1 MDNDNTGTI
10 IRGVGGFYHVDT
22 GSEIV
27 ECRAR
32 GIFRKNN
39 IKPCVGDDV
48 TFERTEDTED
58 ITGVITSIRER
69 KNHFLRPPVSNIDQ
83 FIVVCALADPDP
95 NYTVL
100 DRFLIAAEMEN
111 VDIVICFT
119 KTDIASDS
127 IIEAAKEVY
136 SDVYPLLFLDARRH
150 EDVQDIIPYL
160 FEKKS
165 ALAGPSGAGK
175 STILNT
181 LRSDAG
187 AKTGAVSE
195 KTGRGRHTTRHVELF
210 RMEFGGMVFDTPGFT
225 SFDIPEIEPA
235 DLTELYPDLYRYV
248 ESCRYKGCLHDQE
261 PGCGVREAVEQGDIH
276 PLRYQSYLEQ
286 LTQLRNNRK
295 Y

>member
-1 MDNDNTGTI
+1 MDSTGTI
-10 IRGVGGFYHVDT
+10 VRGVGGFYQVDT

-27 ECRAR
+27 ECKAR
-32 GIFRKNN
+32 GIFRKRN
-39 IKPCVGDDV
+39 IKPCVGDEV
-48 TFERTEDTED
+48 RFERTEDTEE
-58 ITGVITSIRER
+58 ITGVITVIGER

-95 NYTVL
+95 NFIVL
-100 DRFLIAAEMEN
+100 DRFLIAAEREN

-119 KTDIASDS
+119 KMDIA
-127 IIEAAKEVY
+127 EEETVERAKEVY
-136 SDVYPLLFLDARRH
+136 SDVYPLVFLDARNH
-150 EDVQDIIPYL
+150 ENVKDMIPFL
-160 FEKKS
+160 FDKKS

-181 LRSDAG
+181 LRKDDTG
-187 AKTGAVSE
+187 AKTGTVSE

-235 DLTELYPDLYRYV
+235 ELAELYPDLYRY
-248 ESCRYKGCLHDQE
+248 EGSCRFKGCLHDRE
-261 PGCGVREAVEQGDIH
+261 PECGVRTAVEQGNIH
-276 PLRYQSYLEQ
+276 PFRYKSYIEQ
-286 LTQLRNNRK
+286 LELLKNYRK

>member
-1 MDNDNTGTI
+1 MENKGTI
-10 IRGVGGFYHVDT
+10 IRGVGGFYQVDT
-22 GSEIV
+22 GTELV

-39 IKPCVGDDV
+39 VKPCVGDEV
-48 TFERTEDTED
+48 IFERTEDTED
-58 ITGVITSIRER
+58 NTGVITGIGER

-95 NYTVL
+95 NFIVL
-100 DRFLIAAEMEN
+100 DRFLIAAEREA

-119 KTDIASDS
+119 KIDIAAPHV
-127 IIEAAKEVY
+127 IEEAREVY
-136 SDVYPLLFLDARRH
+136 SHVYPLIFLDARDH
-150 EDVQDIIPYL
+150 ENVKDVIPFL
-160 FEKKS
+160 FDKKS

-181 LRSDAG
+181 LRNDSG
-187 AKTGAVSE
+187 ARTGSVSE

-225 SFDIPEIEPA
+225 SFDIPEMETA
-235 DLTELYPDLYRYV
+235 ELAGYYPDLFRY
-248 ESCRYKGCLHDQE
+248 SDQCRFKGCLHDQE
-261 PGCGVREAVEQGDIH
+261 PDCGVRQAVEKGDIH
-276 PLRYQSYLEQ
+276 PQRYQSYIEELG
-286 LTQLRNNRK
+286 LLRKNRK